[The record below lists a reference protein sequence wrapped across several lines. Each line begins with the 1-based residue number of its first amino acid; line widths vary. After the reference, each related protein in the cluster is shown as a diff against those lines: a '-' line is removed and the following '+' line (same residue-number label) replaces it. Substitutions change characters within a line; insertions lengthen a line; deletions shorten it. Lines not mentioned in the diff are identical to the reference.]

1 MGTLHQTQTESTYL
15 LYNTAASD
23 GLDEFARQL
32 PHTTTQCR
40 RDKVRPQLPLLY
52 STHAATRAALIL
64 ELAGVETGA
73 GHVVVRVLARG
84 VRGQA
89 VSHTSSSGTRGN
101 LIVLRSS
108 RTSARFDFTC
118 TLEMSFTRRPCREAA
133 T

>member
-1 MGTLHQTQTESTYL
+1 MSLHVSCHTLRPNVGVTKSAHSCHYCTV
-15 LYNTAASD
+15 
-23 GLDEFARQL
+23 
-32 PHTTTQCR
+32 HMR
-40 RDKVRPQLPLLY
+40 RPRPRSSSSL
-52 STHAATRAALIL
+52 R
-64 ELAGVETGA
+64 VETGA

-108 RTSARFDFTC
+108 RASARFDFTC
-118 TLEMSFTRRPCREAA
+118 TLELSFTRRPCREAA